1 MESFLVAPVSRASAE
16 QRACRSGIQVDRDSD
31 TIGAYVCNPATR
43 RWASLTQPATPWPR
57 RHDGAFIAFDPAV
70 SQTRRLACG
79 VVGRTPTLDLLIPE
93 SSSGEDELA
102 PSPEERTLLLRVFS
116 VSHAAAASASQVVG
130 CSCQVRLRRRAPT
143 TRRRELPC
151 SPREG
156 ERERVKEGKRR
167 RR

>member
-1 MESFLVAPVSRASAE
+1 MGLGEGRAGREGVAELEICPIYANLPAELQAKIFEPAPAGARKVVLATNIVDAETPYNPRTAMESFLVAPVSRASAE

-93 SSSGEDELA
+93 SSIFNPLNYCA
-102 PSPEERTLLLRVFS
+102 
-116 VSHAAAASASQVVG
+116 
-130 CSCQVRLRRRAPT
+130 
-143 TRRRELPC
+143 
-151 SPREG
+151 
-156 ERERVKEGKRR
+156 
-167 RR
+167 